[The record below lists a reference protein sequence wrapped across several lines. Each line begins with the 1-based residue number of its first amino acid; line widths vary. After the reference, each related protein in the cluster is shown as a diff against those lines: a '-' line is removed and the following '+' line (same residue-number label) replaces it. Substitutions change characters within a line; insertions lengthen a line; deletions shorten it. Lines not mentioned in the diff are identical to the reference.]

1 MKFNM
6 VYIVPV
12 GNDYIFWPL
21 GLVSGHWINIHSAEV
36 SIQFLTLFYAP
47 LNSQFQAAW
56 LVHVNL
62 HDYKHMLHIHVHL
75 IRASLNLYTVELCSS
90 AYRTPILFY
99 SMSDANQCPRSNSIH
114 ILTPLSAEL
123 KGSEAARAI

>member
-1 MKFNM
+1 MII
-6 VYIVPV
+6 YSDLWGWSQGI
-12 GNDYIFWPL
+12 
-21 GLVSGHWINIHSAEV
+21 GLT
-36 SIQFLTLFYAP
+36 SIQLKCLF
-47 LNSQFQAAW
+47 NSSLCFMPHYWDSIHNSRQ
-56 LVHVNL
+56 LGYSMSIP

-75 IRASLNLYTVELCSS
+75 IHASLNLYTVELSSS